1 MANVFR
7 LGTFGGLWLE
17 RDRQRVEGAGLRR
30 LGLLAAVAAAG
41 ERGVTRDRLLLL
53 LWPDSTEAKARHALA
68 QALHAIRRDLGAD
81 IIRPG
86 PTTLLIDPAHLASD
100 FSEFQEAIAAGEPE
114 RAVALYG
121 GPFLDGY
128 YIPEADEFERWAEV
142 ERARLRELA
151 MEAFEAAARR
161 ATGAGRLQDA
171 AGYWRRLNLLAPHN
185 SRIAVALMTALAES
199 GDAGG
204 AIQVGRG
211 HDQLCR
217 QELGLPPDP
226 SVGALLTRLTRG
238 EWRSSLPGPA
248 APAQPDQP
256 VPSSPPISPAGTLTE
271 PDLPGQDTVDRATP
285 ITRPAPPKPSR
296 PRMAM
301 IAAAVVL
308 VALALWLVPKFFAGE
323 PGFPD
328 GSLVVVA
335 DPVDLSGTPGL
346 GRALAAA
353 ASVGL
358 QQSRRLSLL
367 SRPRIN
373 AALGRMG
380 RSGDS
385 LLTDSLALEVAA
397 REHARAVFA
406 MTVNKVGNTYSLIGR
421 LLSPTDGSDLAVHT
435 VSVSLTDELIG
446 GVDRLIRQVLTTAGD
461 SRTDRDSLTALPLVT
476 TRSLEAL
483 KLYAEGAESARR
495 THYDRATE
503 LYLRAVA
510 IDSEFALAHVALG
523 AAQYLNR
530 DRPAGDRHYA
540 MALRF
545 RDRLT
550 FREQMLLD
558 SRLATARGN
567 LDAASRIDL
576 VLAERYPSRQTWYNY
591 GTGLLQMGRC
601 PLAIPALR
609 RALSFDSSSALTHIN
624 LATCYKILGENRIAL
639 DEYAAAERADSTVLV
654 SLNINHEWG
663 GLFVRLG
670 RYAEAEA
677 AFRRMLGS
685 VSQTDQARGRRSLG
699 YLAMLQGRYREAID
713 HLTTSVTLTASP
725 ENYQSR
731 LRNEVLLSEAFLM
744 RGSSRLA
751 SQELDS
757 ALKVIGLGYVEPGL
771 LALLGRGLVRAG
783 RTADA
788 RQMLARLV
796 AASKPENT
804 TDQSAGALL
813 TAELAL
819 ARNAPAEAFD
829 AIRRDVDPTFHEW
842 RTEVLGRSLAGR
854 GILDSA
860 LTVTAGFAA
869 QQLFGIE
876 AQGDWVLAP
885 MQIAALAEKLGDRGT
900 AVSALQSLLER
911 WRDAD
916 ADLPALLEVRRRLDR
931 LQRESRTD
939 R

>member
-17 RDRQRVEGAGLRR
+17 RDRQRVEGTGLRR

-41 ERGVTRDRLLLL
+41 ERGITRDRLLLL

-68 QALHAIRRDLGAD
+68 QALHATRRDLGPD

-86 PTTLLIDPAHLASD
+86 PTTLLIDPAHLTTD
-100 FSEFQEAIAAGEPE
+100 FGEFQEAIAAGEPE

-161 ATGAGRLQDA
+161 ATEAGRLQDA
-171 AGYWRRLNLLAPHN
+171 TGYWRRLNLLTPHN
-185 SRIAVALMTALAES
+185 SRIAVALITALAES

-204 AIQVGRG
+204 AIQLGRG

-226 SVGALLTRLTRG
+226 SVGALLTHLTRG
-238 EWRSSLPGPA
+238 EWRSSRPGPA
-248 APAQPDQP
+248 TAAQPDQP
-256 VPSSPPISPAGTLTE
+256 VPSAPPTGQATMTE
-271 PDLPGQDTVDRATP
+271 PDLPVQEAVDRTAP
-285 ITRPAPPKPSR
+285 IPEPPPQKPSR
-296 PRMAM
+296 PRTAA
-301 IAAAVVL
+301 IGAAVLVVL
-308 VALALWLVPKFFAGE
+308 AVWLVPKFFAAK

-328 GSLVVVA
+328 GSLVVAA
-335 DPVDLSGTPGL
+335 DPVDLTGTPGL
-346 GRALAAA
+346 GRGLASA

-358 QQSRRLSLL
+358 QQSRHLSLL
-367 SRPRIN
+367 SRSRIN

-406 MTVNKVGNTYSLIGR
+406 LTVNKVGHTYSLVGR
-421 LLSPTDGSDLAVHT
+421 LLSPTDGSDMAVHT
-435 VSVSLTDELIG
+435 VSVQLTDDLLPG
-446 GVDRLIRQVLTTAGD
+446 LDRLIRRVLATAGD
-461 SRTDRDSLTALPLVT
+461 SRPARDSLPALPLVT

-495 THYDRATE
+495 TNYDRATE

-510 IDSEFALAHVALG
+510 IDTEFALAHVALG

-540 MALRF
+540 MAQRF
-545 RDRLT
+545 RNRLT

-567 LDAASRIDL
+567 LEAASRIDL

-609 RALSFDSSSALTHIN
+609 RALTFDSSSALTHIN

-639 DEYAAAERADSTVLV
+639 DEYAAAERADSSVLV

-677 AFRRMLGS
+677 AFRRMLGRA
-685 VSQTDQARGRRSLG
+685 SQADQARGRRSLA
-699 YLAMLQGRYREAID
+699 YLAMFQGRYREAID
-713 HLTTSVTLTASP
+713 HLTTAVTLTSSP
-725 ENYQSR
+725 ETYQLR
-731 LRNEVLLSEAFLM
+731 LRNEVNLSEAFLM
-744 RGSSRLA
+744 RGSPRQA

-757 ALKVIGLGYVEPGL
+757 ALKGTSQRYVEPGL

-788 RQMLARLV
+788 RKVLARID
-796 AASKPENT
+796 AAAKPENT
-804 TDQSAGALL
+804 TDRSARALL

-819 ARNAPAEAFD
+819 ARKAPVEAFD
-829 AIRRDVDPTFHEW
+829 AIRRDVDPTFQEW
-842 RTEVLGRSLAGR
+842 RTELLGRSLAGR

-860 LTVTAGFAA
+860 LTVTAAFAN
-869 QQLFGIE
+869 QQLFGFE
-876 AQGDWVLAP
+876 AQRDWVLAP
-885 MQIAALAEKLGDRGT
+885 MQIALLAEKLGDRGT

-911 WRDAD
+911 WRNAD
-916 ADLPALLEVRRRLDR
+916 PDLPALLEVRRRLER

>member
-1 MANVFR
+1 MAIVFR

-17 RDRQRVEGAGLRR
+17 RDGQRAEGTGLRR

-41 ERGVTRDRLLLL
+41 ERGITRDRLLLL

-86 PTTLLIDPAHLASD
+86 PITLLIDPAYLTSD
-100 FSEFQEAIAAGEPE
+100 FGEFQDAIAAGEPE
-114 RAVALYG
+114 RAAALYG

-128 YIPEADEFERWAEV
+128 YIPEADEFERWAEI

-151 MEAFEAAARR
+151 LQAFEAAARR
-161 ATGAGRLQDA
+161 ATEAGRTQDA
-171 AGYWRRLNLLAPHN
+171 AGYWRRLNILAPHN
-185 SRIAVALMTALAES
+185 SRIAVEFMTALAEA

-226 SVGALLTRLTRG
+226 AVGALLTRLTRG
-238 EWRSSLPGPA
+238 EWRSSSAGPA
-248 APAQPDQP
+248 AAAQPDRP
-256 VPSSPPISPAGTLTE
+256 ASLDPPSLATAAVPDPQEHQDAPDRSGPSPLPHRSPPARSRTAAIS
-271 PDLPGQDTVDRATP
+271 
-285 ITRPAPPKPSR
+285 I
-296 PRMAM
+296 AM
-301 IAAAVVL
+301 ILGAL
-308 VALALWLVPKFFAGE
+308 VLWLAPRFFGAK
-323 PGFPD
+323 PGFPE
-328 GSLVVVA
+328 GSLIVSA
-335 DPVDLSGTPGL
+335 DPVDLSGIPGL
-346 GRALAAA
+346 GRALASA

-358 QQSRRLSLL
+358 QQSRHLTLL
-367 SRPRIN
+367 SRSRIN

-385 LLTDSLALEVAA
+385 VLTDSLALEVAA
-397 REHARAVFA
+397 REHARAVFSL
-406 MTVNKVGNTYSLIGR
+406 TVNKVGNTYSLVGR

-435 VSVSLTDELIG
+435 VSAQQTDDLLPG
-446 GVDRLIRQVLTTAGD
+446 LDRLIRQVLATAGD
-461 SRTDRDSLTALPLVT
+461 SRPTRDSLPALPLVT

-483 KLYAEGAESARR
+483 KLYAEGTESARR
-495 THYDRATE
+495 TNYDRATA

-523 AAQYLNR
+523 AAQYLNN

-550 FREQMLLD
+550 FREQLLLD

-567 LDAASRIDL
+567 LEAASRIDL

-609 RALSFDSSSALTHIN
+609 RALTFDSTSALAHIN

-639 DEYAAAERADSTVLV
+639 DEYAAAERADSAVLV

-670 RYAEAEA
+670 RYAEADA
-677 AFRRMLGS
+677 AFRRMLGRT
-685 VSQTDQARGRRSLG
+685 SQADQARGRRSLG

-713 HLTTSVTLTASP
+713 HLTKAVSLTSSP
-725 ENYQSR
+725 EMYQFR
-731 LRNEVLLSEAFLM
+731 IRNEVTLSEAFLM
-744 RGSSRLA
+744 RGSPHQA

-757 ALKVIGLGYVEPGL
+757 ALKVTGLGYVEPGL

-788 RQMLARLV
+788 RQVLARID
-796 AASKPENT
+796 AAAKPENT
-804 TDQSAGALL
+804 SDRSARALL
-813 TAELAL
+813 AAELAL

-829 AIRRDVDPTFHEW
+829 AIRGDVDPTFRDW
-842 RTEVLGRSLAGR
+842 RTNVLGRSLAGR

-860 LTVTAGFAA
+860 LTVTAAFAA

-885 MQIAALAEKLGDRGT
+885 MQVALLSEKLGDPGT

-911 WRDAD
+911 WREAD
-916 ADLPALLEVRRRLDR
+916 PDLPALLEVRRRLER